1 VLFRAPAREDDLVLR
16 ISADAEAGAPVRL
29 RFEGEIAADWVPL
42 LEAEC
47 RRHLD
52 ALRQVELDLAGVGFV
67 DRQGVAMVQGLLAR
81 GVRVA
86 RASALVNALIG
97 SNSDRGKT

>member
-1 VLFRAPAREDDLVLR
+1 MLR
-16 ISADAEAGAPVRL
+16 ISTDAEAGAPVRL
-29 RFEGEIAADWVPL
+29 KVEGEIAGDWVPL

-52 ALRQVELDLAGVGFV
+52 ARRPVELDLAGVGFV
-67 DRQGVAMVQGLLAR
+67 DRKGVAMLQGLLET

-86 RASALVNALIG
+86 RASPLVNALIG
-97 SNSDRGKT
+97 RRMP

>member
-1 VLFRAPAREDDLVLR
+1 MLR
-16 ISADAEAGAPVRL
+16 ISSAAESGALVRL
-29 RFEGEIAADWVPL
+29 KVEGDIAGDWVPL

-52 ALRQVELDLAGVGFV
+52 ARRPVELDLAHVGFV
-67 DRQGVAMVQGLLAR
+67 DREGVAMVQGLRAR

-86 RASALVNALIG
+86 RASALVNALLG
-97 SNSDRGKT
+97 RSSVP